1 MRRFYIIDKY
11 KDLVVEKPKRQ
22 TYQSAGYDFASI
34 KDITIKPG
42 EIVLVETGLKVSMPR
57 GEVLLVFPRSSLAFK
72 KTLTMANNV
81 GVIDADYFNN
91 EHNEGH
97 IMIPLRNFGDKEV
110 MIEKHE
116 RVAQGIFVKYEK
128 TVDDVAPAIERIG
141 GFGSSD

>member
-11 KDLVVEKPKRQ
+11 KDMVLEKPKRQ

-34 KDITIKPG
+34 KDIKIKPG
-42 EIVLVETGLKVSMPR
+42 EIVLVETGLKVSIPK

-97 IMIPLRNFGDKEV
+97 IMIPLRNFGDQEV

-116 RVAQGIFVKYEK
+116 RVAQGIFIKYEK
-128 TVDDVAPAIERIG
+128 TVDDIAPAIERSG